1 MGQMALGYG
10 SEFHLLRWLGRH
22 RNEFDKRVNS
32 LLGTDDISWLDF
44 DFDSD
49 SKKTIPDKEI
59 KGLNFL
65 DKNTHETVISTWENE
80 WPQTGNSMN
89 WDLVGFTENDG
100 EKTWILIEAKAHL
113 GELEQNC
120 GASTESLAKIEK
132 ALTESAERNGIRIL
146 DKNPWIKKYYQQAN
160 RIYVLDLLKR
170 HTIKVKLVNIYF
182 IGDMYSKNR
191 KSPQNRDDWQT
202 KLVEM
207 KKYLNIEQLTTLEI
221 KDLFLEIDK

>member
-22 RNEFDKRVNS
+22 RNEFDNRVNS
-32 LLGTDDISWLDF
+32 LLGTEKISWLDF
-44 DFDSD
+44 DFDSE
-49 SKKTIPDKEI
+49 KTIPDKEI
-59 KGLNFL
+59 IGLNFL
-65 DKNTHETVISTWENE
+65 DQHLYDSVISTWKNE

-89 WDLVGFTENDG
+89 WDLVGFTENHG

-120 GASTESLAKIEK
+120 GASAESLDKIKK
-132 ALTESAERNGIRIL
+132 ALAESAERNGITIL
-146 DKNPWIKKYYQQAN
+146 DKNPWTKKYYQLAN

-170 HTIKVKLVNIYF
+170 HNINVKLVNVYF
-182 IGDMYSKNR
+182 IGDMCFKSR
-191 KSPQNRDDWQT
+191 KSPQNKNDWQT

-207 KKYLNIEQLTTLEI
+207 KKYLNIENMTSLEI

>member
-32 LLGTDDISWLDF
+32 LLKTDNISWLDF
-44 DFDSD
+44 DFD

-59 KGLNFL
+59 IGLNFL
-65 DKNTHETVISTWENE
+65 DKNTQDTVISTWKKE

-89 WDLVGFTENDG
+89 WDLVGFTEKNN

-113 GELEQNC
+113 GELEQDC
-120 GASTESLAKIEK
+120 GASSIESLAKIEK
-132 ALTESAERNGIRIL
+132 ALAESAKRNSITIL
-146 DKNPWIKKYYQQAN
+146 DKNPWTKKYYQLAN

-170 HTIKVKLVNIYF
+170 HSIKVKLVNIYF
-182 IGDMYSKNR
+182 IGDMCSKNR
-191 KSPQNRDDWQT
+191 KSPQNILDWQT

>member
-32 LLGTDDISWLDF
+32 LLKTDNISWLDF
-44 DFDSD
+44 DFDS
-49 SKKTIPDKEI
+49 KKAIPDKEI
-59 KGLNFL
+59 IGLNFL
-65 DKNTHETVISTWENE
+65 DKNTQDTVISTWKKE

-89 WDLVGFTENDG
+89 WDLVGFTEKNN

-113 GELEQNC
+113 GELEQDC
-120 GASTESLAKIEK
+120 GASSIESLAKIEK
-132 ALTESAERNGIRIL
+132 ALAESAKRNSITIL
-146 DKNPWIKKYYQQAN
+146 DKNPWTKKYYQLAN

-170 HTIKVKLVNIYF
+170 HSIKVKLVNIYF
-182 IGDMYSKNR
+182 IGDMCSKNR
-191 KSPQNRDDWQT
+191 KSPQNILDWQT